1 MVTGGRKFGLSAR
14 VSSDNPTAV
23 GQVLERVVGGSCT
36 ITAVEGG
43 FEVEGELKGK
53 SARDLNRNLLSE
65 MRRVEKRTRIRSEW
79 TSGKTVE
86 KFFDYVPKGTKTTQ
100 S

>member
-1 MVTGGRKFGLSAR
+1 MAPGAKKFGLSAR
-14 VSSDNPTAV
+14 VSSNDPPAV
-23 GQVLERVVGGSCT
+23 KLVLERAVGGRCR
-36 ITAVEGG
+36 ITSVEGG
-43 FEVEGELKGK
+43 FEVKGELEGE

-86 KFFDYVPKGTKTTQ
+86 KFFDYVSKGTKTAQT
-100 S
+100 